1 MKTIL
6 KRIFPYLAVIVGFLA
21 ISYAYAPYVLQGK
34 IVNQSDISSW
44 RGMANETLTY
54 NEAHP
59 DDKTLW
65 TGSMFSGMPTFSIST
80 KYEGNMLDPLYKYM
94 FWGHRPPSYLF
105 ISLVGAFLLMLAFG
119 ANIWLAV
126 AGAVAV
132 TFCSYN
138 IEIIQ
143 VGHNSKMV
151 AIAFMP
157 WALAAL
163 VYSYRKNALIGSA
176 LFAIAIAFQ
185 IKANH
190 PQITYYLAIIIFGY
204 AIAEL
209 CGAIKAKKLPS
220 FIKTSVMVLIGGL
233 LGIATNANMLIPTYE
248 YSKYTMRGGS
258 ELSADEDVKTG
269 GLKIDYAT
277 SWSYG
282 INEMPNLMIPNYNGG
297 SSSGTLDR
305 NSNTYKVLKG
315 RYQGAEQLIRRL
327 PSYWGPQPFTAGPM
341 YMGAVSVFLFV
352 LGLILVRDR
361 YKWWI
366 VGVTAI
372 AVMLSWGSHFMWFSE
387 IWFKHVPMYNKF
399 RTVSMI
405 LVILQITIPI
415 MAILGVKELFATEP
429 TKENSR
435 KMLKSLAIAT
445 AITAGFCLIVGLV
458 PSLAG
463 SFVSSSDASLPG
475 DITSALQQDRQALLS
490 NDAFRSLGLI
500 LATAAI
506 LWISAIAGKIKPIIA
521 YAAIAVLILGDL
533 WTVDRRYLNK
543 SHFFNQKEFNSQ
555 YAERPVDKLIH
566 EDTDPSFRVLD
577 VSVNTFNDAIVSYHH
592 KTIGGYSPAKL
603 QRYQDLIDYYI
614 SPEMSNLAKDLNASM
629 KDAETVAD
637 LENGLG
643 YYPILSML
651 NMRYVVFD
659 GNNPPVRYGKA
670 LGNAWFVS
678 KAIAAGN
685 ADEEIALLSSIDP
698 AESAVIYTGS
708 GAKATAKP
716 VSENDRIELTS
727 YAPNKLEYSYSSA
740 NGGLAVFSEIYYP
753 AGWTATIDGKDELEI
768 LRANWT
774 LRALDLPAG
783 NHSLTFTFRPESY
796 YTGKT
801 ISLCTSLTIWI
812 VLAAAIAGQI
822 VMNRKKKEEEDK

>member
-1 MKTIL
+1 MKPIL
-6 KRIFPYLAVIVGFLA
+6 KKLIPYIAVIAGFLVL
-21 ISYAYAPYVLQGK
+21 SYAYAPEVLQGK

-44 RGMANETLTY
+44 RGMANETITY

-80 KYEGNMLDPLYKYM
+80 KYEGNTLDPLYSFM

-138 IEIIQ
+138 MEIIQ

-220 FIKTSVMVLIGGL
+220 FIKTSVMVLVGGL

-277 SWSYG
+277 NWSYG

-315 RYQGAEQLIRRL
+315 RYQGAEQLIRQL

-405 LVILQITIPI
+405 LVILQMTIPI

-490 NDAFRSLGLI
+490 SDAFRSLGLI

-555 YAERPVDKLIH
+555 YAERPVDKYIH
-566 EDTDPSFRVLD
+566 EDTDPSYRVLD
-577 VSVNTFNDAIVSYHH
+577 ISVNTFNDAIVSYHH

-614 SPEMSNLAKDLNASM
+614 SPEMSKLTSDLNASM
-629 KDAETVAD
+629 KNAQTVSD

-651 NMRYVVFD
+651 NTRYIVFD
-659 GNNPPVRYGKA
+659 GKNVPVRYSKA

-678 KAIAAGN
+678 NTIPAKN
-685 ADEEIALLSSIDP
+685 ADEEIGLLSTIDP
-698 AESAVIYTGS
+698 AETAVIYTGE
-708 GAKATAKP
+708 GATASAKP
-716 VSENDRIELTS
+716 VSDGDRIEMKS
-727 YAPNKLEYSYSSA
+727 YAPNRLEYSYSSA
-740 NGGLAVFSEIYYP
+740 EGGLAVFSEIYYP
-753 AGWTATIDGKDELEI
+753 AGWTATIDDKEELEI
-768 LRANWT
+768 MRADWT
-774 LRALDLPAG
+774 LRALNLPAG
-783 NHSLTFTFRPESY
+783 NHKVTFAFHPESY
-796 YTGKT
+796 YTGKN
-801 ISLCTSLTIWI
+801 ISLCTSLAIW
-812 VLAAAIAGQI
+812 VALLAAIAGQ
-822 VMNRKKKEEEDK
+822 VLTGRKKKEEE

>member
-1 MKTIL
+1 MKPIL
-6 KRIFPYLAVIVGFLA
+6 KKLIPYIAVIAGFLVL
-21 ISYAYAPYVLQGK
+21 SYAYAPEVLQGK

-44 RGMANETLTY
+44 RGMANETITY

-138 IEIIQ
+138 MEIIQ

-220 FIKTSVMVLIGGL
+220 FIKTSVMVLVGGL

-277 SWSYG
+277 NWSYG

-315 RYQGAEQLIRRL
+315 RYQGAEQLIRQL

-405 LVILQITIPI
+405 LVILQMTIPI

-614 SPEMSNLAKDLNASM
+614 APEMSQLTKDLNSAI
-629 KDAETVAD
+629 KGAETISD
-637 LENGLG
+637 IEKGFG
-643 YYPILSML
+643 YYPVLSML

-659 GNNPPVRYGKA
+659 GNNPPARYDKA

-801 ISLCTSLTIWI
+801 ISLCTSLAIW
-812 VLAAAIAGQI
+812 VALLAAIAGQ
-822 VMNRKKKEEEDK
+822 VLTGRKKKEEE

>member
-1 MKTIL
+1 MKPIL
-6 KRIFPYLAVIVGFLA
+6 KKLIPYIAVIAGFLVL
-21 ISYAYAPYVLQGK
+21 SYAYAPEVLQGK

-44 RGMANETLTY
+44 RGMANETITY

-138 IEIIQ
+138 MEIIQ

-157 WALAAL
+157 WALAAF
-163 VYSYRKNALIGSA
+163 VFAYRSKALLGSA

-185 IKANH
+185 IRANH
-190 PQITYYLAIIIFGY
+190 PQITYYLAIMIIGF
-204 AIAEL
+204 AIAQF
-209 CGAIKAKKLPS
+209 CGAIRNKTVPG
-220 FIKTSVMVLIGGL
+220 FIKTSAMLLIGGL
-233 LGIATNANMLIPTYE
+233 LGIATNANQLIPTYE

-258 ELSADEDVKTG
+258 ELSSSDGNKTG
-269 GLKIDYAT
+269 GLDLSYAT
-277 SWSYG
+277 QWSYG

-297 SSSGTLDR
+297 SSSGSLDR

-315 RYQGAEQLIRRL
+315 RYQGAEQLIRQMPL
-327 PSYWGPQPFTAGPM
+327 YWGPQPFTAGPM

-352 LGLILVRDR
+352 LGLILVKGP

-366 VGVTAI
+366 VGVSAI
-372 AVMLSWGSHFMWFSE
+372 AAMLSWGNHFMWFSE
-387 IWFKHVPMYNKF
+387 LWFKYVPMYNKF

-405 LVILQITIPI
+405 LVILQLTIPI
-415 MAILGVKELFATEP
+415 MGILGLNELFSTEM
-429 TKENSR
+429 TNENKKR
-435 KMLKSLAIAT
+435 MQKGLFIA
-445 AITAGFCLIVGLV
+445 AGITAGFCLIVGV
-458 PSLAG
+458 APSLAG

-490 NDAFRSLGLI
+490 SDAFRSMALI
-500 LATAAI
+500 LVAAAA
-506 LWISAIAGKIKPIIA
+506 LWLSAIYGKLKPILA
-521 YAAIAVLILGDL
+521 YAAIIVLVLGDL
-533 WTVDRRYLNK
+533 WAIDRRYLNK
-543 SHFFNQKEFNSQ
+543 SHFYNQKEFDSQ

-566 EDTDPSFRVLD
+566 ADTDPSYRVLD

-614 SPEMSNLAKDLNASM
+614 APEMSQLTKDLNSAI
-629 KDAETVAD
+629 KGAETISD
-637 LENGLG
+637 IEKGFG
-643 YYPILSML
+643 YYPVLSML

-659 GNNPPVRYGKA
+659 GNNPPARYDKA

-678 KAIAAGN
+678 ESIPAAN
-685 ADEEIALLSSIDP
+685 AKEEIGLLSTIDP
-698 AESAVIYTGS
+698 AETAVIYTG
-708 GAKATAKP
+708 GGAQAKARP
-716 VSENDRIELTS
+716 VSETDRIELTS

-783 NHSLTFTFRPESY
+783 SHKVTFAFHPESY
-796 YTGKT
+796 YTGKN
-801 ISLCTSLTIWI
+801 ISLCTSLAIW
-812 VLAAAIAGQI
+812 VALLAAIAGQ
-822 VMNRKKKEEEDK
+822 VLTGRKKKEEE